1 MHLQTMVADFYD
13 VMELIDTP
21 ERLSQLIT
29 GFCNA
34 AGISYFALTHHIDL
48 NETPNGAVHINNY
61 PREFAQ
67 YYYRNGL
74 MIRDPVHRV
83 SQLRGAG
90 FMWSALPSLIEL
102 TTADT
107 QFLQEASQAGL
118 IEGYTVPVHIPGE
131 HTGSCS
137 FAVSENLVFPRECI
151 PLLEALGRFSLDV
164 ARRLARPPSI
174 HSKVGQHLT
183 QREREIVILLGQG
196 KREKEIARVLGLA
209 PVTINDHL
217 KRARHRFGV
226 RKSMLLVTCGLFT
239 GSITWNDLLDDT
251 ESW

>member
-21 ERLSQLIT
+21 ERLSHLVT

-34 AGISYFALTHHIDL
+34 AGISYFALTHHVDL
-48 NETPNGAVHINNY
+48 SENPNGAVHLNNY
-61 PREFAQ
+61 PADFTE

-74 MIRDPVHRV
+74 MTRDPVHRV

-118 IEGYTVPVHIPGE
+118 VEGYTVPVHIPGE

-137 FAVSENLVFPRECI
+137 FAVSKSFVSPRESI
-151 PLLEALGRFSLDV
+151 PLLEALGRFSFDV
-164 ARRLARPPSI
+164 ARRLALPRSI

-209 PVTINDHL
+209 PVTVNDHL
-217 KRARHRFGV
+217 KRARRRFGV
-226 RKSMLLVTCGLFT
+226 HKSTLLVTCGLLT
-239 GSITWNDLLDDT
+239 GSIVWNDLL
-251 ESW
+251 S